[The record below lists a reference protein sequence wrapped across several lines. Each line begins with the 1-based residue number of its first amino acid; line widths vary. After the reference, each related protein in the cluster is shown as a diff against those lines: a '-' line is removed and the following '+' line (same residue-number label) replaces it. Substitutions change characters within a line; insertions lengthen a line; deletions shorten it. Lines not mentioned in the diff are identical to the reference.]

1 MYISANHF
9 DLCKWEKTA
18 SFNDLDFA
26 MWGLNHVPV
35 LYYHAYRYDRLT
47 DINCMMF
54 DTMSLVI
61 TISFTQYLV
70 LFHSSE
76 IWYYASYQILTKCNL
91 RAYLILFI
99 ATFDSMKSAIDRY
112 NKSKMEHHHLV
123 NPTSEVKVYSQQ
135 LFSNF
140 CFLCMYTAQPVSDC
154 STIMD
159 LCFKKIYA
167 IITSG
172 GRLMCYSFVKYRN
185 LKC

>member
-1 MYISANHF
+1 MICVN
-9 DLCKWEKTA
+9 EKNCIFQW
-18 SFNDLDFA
+18 SRFCN
-26 MWGLNHVPV
+26 VRSQSCSCSV
-35 LYYHAYRYDRLT
+35 LSCLSIRQTNRHKLHDV
-47 DINCMMF
+47 C
-54 DTMSLVI
+54 MSLVI